1 MSKLSFTNSLTSSS
15 GASQGFANNSSASH
29 EGPEI
34 NLIAFIDVLLV
45 LLMFLMLTTVYANKA
60 GLSVVL
66 PTAKT
71 QTQQPSTHTIV
82 VRIDSK
88 GNSAVNGTHSDG
100 GTAAMGAAL
109 LQAAGTHEQ
118 VRVVIEAD
126 GNAPHQAIIDAMSS
140 ARLAGLNQLQFAT
153 RVEVNGR

>member
-15 GASQGFANNSSASH
+15 GGSQGFANNSSASH

-71 QTQQPSTHTIV
+71 QTQQPSIV

-118 VRVVIEAD
+118 VRAVIEAD
-126 GNAPHQAIIDAMSS
+126 GNAPHQASIDAMSS

>member
-15 GASQGFANNSSASH
+15 GASQVFANNSSASH

-88 GNSAVNGTHSDG
+88 GNSAVNGTRSDG

-126 GNAPHQAIIDAMSS
+126 GSAPHQAVIDAMSS

-153 RVEVNGR
+153 RVEANGR